1 MFVIGLLICP
11 INEKGVTR
19 VNEIF
24 RIRNFRK
31 LFLSNLFSG
40 FGQGM
45 TMIGISWYLVESTG
59 SASLLGSTM
68 LLSSIMTLLLG
79 PYFGTLID
87 RFSRKAILQLEQLGG
102 FSVLALVTAW
112 GFWGTYQEWMM
123 VLVFLASMF
132 MFQIHEPTQSAFI
145 QETFEQKDYNV
156 INSTMEIQN
165 QTALVL
171 AGAFAGFLLGKY
183 GLHIVLIL
191 NTLTYLIAFLTLTGI
206 DYVFTQE
213 KQVEKY
219 LRTSWLSQF
228 QQSWV
233 YIKEKRGF
241 IVFGIAA
248 LIPFL
253 AVMLTNLLNPIFVS
267 QVLGEDVRIYSMGEV
282 TYSIGAVLAGFLL
295 TWFRGKI
302 GAFPYMV
309 GNFILMAIAL
319 VMTVVIPM
327 GSVFVLLSAFMGW
340 CNVSTRLIRQTIY
353 MELLPN
359 RFMGRVLSFFR
370 SIGTCMRLL
379 LLALFTLML
388 DSTGA
393 SVGYL
398 VLAGLLVTAALGIVF
413 SMRMLMQQVDTPE
426 VVADQGTVKH

>member
-1 MFVIGLLICP
+1 M
-11 INEKGVTR
+11 
-19 VNEIF
+19 NEIF
-24 RIRNFRK
+24 RNRNFRK

-59 SASLLGSTM
+59 RASLLGTTM
-68 LLSSIMTLLLG
+68 LLSSIMTLLIG
-79 PYFGTLID
+79 PYSGTLID
-87 RFSRKAILQLEQLGG
+87 RYSRKAILQLEQLGG
-102 FSVLALVTAW
+102 FTVLALVAAW
-112 GFWGTYQEWMM
+112 GFWGNYQEWMM

-132 MFQIHEPTQSAFI
+132 MFQVHEPTQSAFI
-145 QETFEQKDYNV
+145 QETFEQKHYNM
-156 INSTMEIQN
+156 INSTLEIQN

-171 AGAFAGFLLGKY
+171 AGAFAGMLLGKY

-191 NTLTYLIAFLTLTGI
+191 NTLTYLIAFLSLTGI

-213 KQVEKY
+213 KQTEKSP
-219 LRTSWLSQF
+219 RTSWVAQF

-241 IVFGIAA
+241 ILFGIAA

-267 QVLGEDVRIYSMGEV
+267 QVLEEDVAIYSMGEV

-309 GNFILMAIAL
+309 ANYILMAIAL
-319 VMTVVIPM
+319 VVTVVIPI

-340 CNVSTRLIRQTIY
+340 CNVSTRLIRQSIY

-379 LLALFTLML
+379 LLALFTIML

-393 SVGYL
+393 AVGYL
-398 VLAGLLVTAALGIVF
+398 VLAGLLVMATLGIVF
-413 SMRMLMQQVDTPE
+413 SMRMLMQQVDTPDA
-426 VVADQGTVKH
+426 VADQGTLKQ